1 MVDQFG
7 NAASIVQSNVRVDNT
22 APSVVSSTPADGAVT
37 ASASSLALT
46 ASEDLASI
54 TQLKLDG
61 VAAGFV
67 PSLTGPSA
75 SFATGAL
82 ADGNHSL
89 TGWLH
94 DAAGNLAPF
103 RLNIT
108 IENGASTEQ
117 PDTTKNVSSSF
128 PTTLSSV
135 DGATTVTT
143 PANVWQAA
151 PPQAQDFLVL
161 RIDPS
166 PAPASIP
173 PTTIQLGS
181 SIVDVRMT
189 WDLAGTEEHHFDAPV
204 QIDLNDSTNGTG
216 TPVTAEPGGAWRAI
230 PQLSAPGTLPGA
242 WQDGYWRT
250 GNVVHILTRHLSLFA
265 ILTGVVSDANAAP
278 RDFAAVIADDGLT
291 LRWAPGIPQVR
302 NFVLYAD
309 GIAIAQFGGEQFE
322 TKLGQ
327 ITADDPRRFTLTELN
342 PLGIES
348 AHTPVLRAVP
358 PLAGLSQ
365 AAAAQALAGRG
376 FTVGRVVQVAAP
388 GIPAGTVVGPTGVHV
403 QEEGT
408 SVDIQVASA
417 TARSPFALRIAIA
430 PTAHRSSRSLAARVS
445 ITDRAR
451 VDVTLDGKPFRRMQR
466 WHFFHVKAGATILT
480 LKLLHTLPA
489 GTYDLHWKATS
500 DATKVVQRKIT
511 TIRVVATTR
520 SRSQNVVS
528 ISGGRTT
535 QGLTKG
541 LKHVSRLTPDQAF
554 LYASYHDVRVIVVD
568 ADLYGPA
575 LARDLHQV
583 FPSATVVAL
592 SKNGGR
598 RAALTSKGIVAVPA
612 STPPAQVAALVARL
626 LRGLNL

>member
-1 MVDQFG
+1 MGALTQP
-7 NAASIVQSNVRVDNT
+7 AAAATVGGANVSVAATASDPGGSGVASVTFRYRPAGGGAFTTIATDPT
-22 APSVVSSTPADGAVT
+22 APFATTWDVTGVSSGSYDVQAV
-37 ASASSLALT
+37 
-46 ASEDLASI
+46 I
-54 TQLKLDG
+54 
-61 VAAGFV
+61 V
-67 PSLTGPSA
+67 
-75 SFATGAL
+75 
-82 ADGNHSL
+82 
-89 TGWLH
+89 
-94 DAAGNLAPF
+94 DAAGN
-103 RLNIT
+103 
-108 IENGASTEQ
+108 
-117 PDTTKNVSSSF
+117 TKLD
-128 PTTLSSV
+128 LS
-135 DGATTVTT
+135 TVT
-143 PANVWQAA
+143 
-151 PPQAQDFLVL
+151 
-161 RIDPS
+161 
-166 PAPASIP
+166 
-173 PTTIQLGS
+173 
-181 SIVDVRMT
+181 VD
-189 WDLAGTEEHHFDAPV
+189 
-204 QIDLNDSTNGTG
+204 S
-216 TPVTAEPGGAWRAI
+216 
-230 PQLSAPGTLPGA
+230 
-242 WQDGYWRT
+242 
-250 GNVVHILTRHLSLFA
+250 
-265 ILTGVVSDANAAP
+265 VSGANAAP

-342 PLGIES
+342 SLGIES

-408 SVDIQVASA
+408 SVDIQVASV

-451 VDVTLDGKPFRRMQR
+451 VDVTLDGKPFRRIQR
-466 WHFFHVKAGATILT
+466 WHFFHVKAGSTILT

-535 QGLTKG
+535 QGLTNG

-626 LRGLNL
+626 LRGLTSSAPRRASRAARRRRCSLPARG